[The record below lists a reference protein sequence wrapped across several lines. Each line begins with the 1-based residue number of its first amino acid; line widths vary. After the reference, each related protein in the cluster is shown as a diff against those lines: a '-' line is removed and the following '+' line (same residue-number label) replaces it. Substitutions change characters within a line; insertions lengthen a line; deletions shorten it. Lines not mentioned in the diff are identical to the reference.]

1 MKKAIVTVGVSAS
14 GKTTWAKDFA
24 HVSSPEVWAIVSR
37 DDFRREILEDTHKRV
52 LKPGELWKLWKF
64 KHEDK
69 VTDRVWDFAD
79 HKSQMGHNLI
89 FADTNLSTKTRTAL
103 IDRLR
108 KMKYEVE
115 VKEFPVTLE
124 EAWKRDAGRPDGV
137 GHDIIFKQME
147 QWNAYKGRKT
157 YAPDTSRPSAV
168 IFDVDGTLAHM
179 DGGRGP
185 FEWNQVNQDRLDEV
199 VAWMVKGMSLAGHK
213 IIIMSGRDGECYQ
226 MTADWLGAN
235 NVKYHALFMRAEGDM
250 RKDAE
255 IKEELFWAHVADHY
269 NVVAVVDDRPV
280 MCRRWM
286 ELGMKVINVGN
297 PYKEF

>member
-14 GKTTWAKDFA
+14 GKTSWAKDFA
-24 HVSSPEVWAIVSR
+24 HTSSPEVWAIVSR
-37 DDFRREILEDTHKRV
+37 DDFRRAILEETHKRV

-69 VTDRVWDFAD
+69 VSDRVWDFAD
-79 HKSQMGHNLI
+79 LKSQMGHNLI

-115 VKEFPVTLE
+115 IKEFPVTLE
-124 EAWKRDAGRPDGV
+124 EAWKRDAGRADGV
-137 GHDIIFKQME
+137 GHDIIFKQTE
-147 QWNAYKGRKT
+147 QWNEYKGRKV
-157 YAPDTSRPSAV
+157 YVPDPHLPGAV

-179 DGGRGP
+179 NGGRGA
-185 FEWNQVNQDRLDEV
+185 FEWHKVGQDSLDPV
-199 VAWMVKGMSLAGHK
+199 VSTMFDGFKRAGHK
-213 IIIMSGRDGECYQ
+213 MIVMSGRDGVCYTE
-226 MTADWLGAN
+226 TAKWLMDYN
-235 NVKYHALFMRAEGDM
+235 IFYDELFMRTADDM

-255 IKEELFWAHVADHY
+255 IKEELFWAHVAHKY
-269 NVVAVVDDRPV
+269 NVLAVVDDRPV